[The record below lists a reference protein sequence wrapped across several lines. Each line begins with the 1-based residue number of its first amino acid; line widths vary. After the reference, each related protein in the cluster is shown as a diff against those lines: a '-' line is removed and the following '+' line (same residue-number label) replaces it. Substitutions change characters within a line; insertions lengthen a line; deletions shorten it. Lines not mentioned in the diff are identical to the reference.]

1 MLQVLSRI
9 CRSYIFFFFSFRL
22 ACCLM
27 LINPLDSERW
37 LFKRK
42 KCWLKNMNF
51 PKSSAALAA
60 TLWIT
65 ALSILGTAASD
76 NVNKQLTDNVNKQ
89 LTLPEVKSADHRPQ
103 GRSCPLGCTCLSKQH
118 LRCNGINLQSGIT
131 EEFFQFPHNAF
142 IKYL

>member
-1 MLQVLSRI
+1 
-9 CRSYIFFFFSFRL
+9 
-22 ACCLM
+22 
-27 LINPLDSERW
+27 
-37 LFKRK
+37 
-42 KCWLKNMNF
+42 MNF
-51 PKSSAALAA
+51 PKSSAVLAA

-142 IKYL
+142 IKYM